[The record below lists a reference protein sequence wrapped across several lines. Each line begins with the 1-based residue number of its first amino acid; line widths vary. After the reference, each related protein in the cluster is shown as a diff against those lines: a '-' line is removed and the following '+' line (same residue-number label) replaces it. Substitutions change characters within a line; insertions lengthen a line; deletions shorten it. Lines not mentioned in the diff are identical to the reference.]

1 MLNGKLINL
10 TWNELLQKFACTACL
25 FTWDKLEQTNKHK
38 KREKWTWTRSKIGA
52 ESVRKRQSGGK
63 KGPVKSALDFGL
75 PAEFSLIS
83 SSKAIMKTM
92 AVQLNA
98 LPLSISSYVRLGCG
112 RRRGRS
118 ETQYSAY
125 NIWIYETD
133 IEHLFALY
141 AMTQYLIWG
150 S

>member
-1 MLNGKLINL
+1 
-10 TWNELLQKFACTACL
+10 
-25 FTWDKLEQTNKHK
+25 
-38 KREKWTWTRSKIGA
+38 
-52 ESVRKRQSGGK
+52 
-63 KGPVKSALDFGL
+63 
-75 PAEFSLIS
+75 
-83 SSKAIMKTM
+83 MKTM